1 MTKQEWIEYFEAVNS
16 RSPVES
22 EIVAAAWAGEFAEDP
37 SANTTAKETESEQYE
52 QPSSVN
58 VTSTAEIPQTQ
69 QRSSVNLTAG
79 VQNQETS
86 NTGNLPLNNAL
97 GVTPATA
104 ARNAFSW
111 KEYLAWIKQTLKTP
125 TQNNQFNSTLFPWIT
140 IGVIS
145 LTAALSLTLRL
156 YFMFDDVRKSSLGDF
171 GSLMGLQVSNPVNI
185 GVFFALFAVFAGLFI
200 TVTFSTWVGLKIL
213 KDTSRF
219 TDVLSKYASLYIPI
233 TVVFLFAGLLS
244 LVQLGPLG
252 FFFIVIALCMVQLS
266 TSYILFT
273 ATNRLR
279 LDDFYAKM
287 LAIFA
292 SQAILAIV
300 TIVLFAILGV
310 TVLSSVIGS
319 FI

>member
-1 MTKQEWIEYFEAVNS
+1 M
-16 RSPVES
+16 
-22 EIVAAAWAGEFAEDP
+22 
-37 SANTTAKETESEQYE
+37 TESEQYE
-52 QPSSVN
+52 QPSSGN
-58 VTSTAEIPQTQ
+58 FTSTAEILQTQ
-69 QRSSVNLTAG
+69 QPSSGNLAAG

-86 NTGNLPLNNAL
+86 NTGRSPLNNAL
-97 GVTPATA
+97 DAKPVTTG
-104 ARNAFSW
+104 RNAFSW

-140 IGVIS
+140 IAAIS

-156 YFMFDDVRKSSLGDF
+156 YFMFDDVKKSSLGAF
-171 GSLMGLQVSNPVNI
+171 GSLVGLQVSNPVNI

-213 KDTSRF
+213 KDTASF
-219 TDVLSKYASLYIPI
+219 TDVLGKYASLYIPI

-244 LVQLGPLG
+244 LVQLGSLG
-252 FFFIVIALCMVQLS
+252 FFFIVIALCVVQLS

-273 ATNRLR
+273 ATSRLR

-292 SQAILAIV
+292 SQAILAII
-300 TIVLFAILGV
+300 TIVPFAILGV
-310 TVLSSVIGS
+310 TVLSNVIGS

>member
-1 MTKQEWIEYFEAVNS
+1 VKSLLRHRLENS
-16 RSPVES
+16 RKTHL
-22 EIVAAAWAGEFAEDP
+22 
-37 SANTTAKETESEQYE
+37 ANTTAQVTESEQYE
-52 QPSSVN
+52 QPSSGN
-58 VTSTAEIPQTQ
+58 FTSTAEILQTQ
-69 QRSSVNLTAG
+69 QPSSGNLAAG

-86 NTGNLPLNNAL
+86 NTGRSPLNNAL
-97 GVTPATA
+97 DAKPVTTG
-104 ARNAFSW
+104 RNAFSW

-140 IGVIS
+140 IAAIS

-156 YFMFDDVRKSSLGDF
+156 YFMFDDVKKSSLGAF
-171 GSLMGLQVSNPVNI
+171 GSLVGLQVSNPVNI

-213 KDTSRF
+213 KDTASF
-219 TDVLSKYASLYIPI
+219 TDVLGKYASLYIPI

-244 LVQLGPLG
+244 LVQLGSLG
-252 FFFIVIALCMVQLS
+252 FFFIVIALCVVQLS

-273 ATNRLR
+273 ATSRLR

-292 SQAILAIV
+292 SQAILAII
-300 TIVLFAILGV
+300 TIVPFAILGV
-310 TVLSSVIGS
+310 TVLSNVIGS